1 MKMLVFGRHSL
12 GGSDGTFG
20 YIWMDWR
27 CSDGL
32 EVMMGFVMID
42 ISIEPLYQIFHM
54 CSASDDDF
62 LLEFDA

>member
-1 MKMLVFGRHSL
+1 
-12 GGSDGTFG
+12 
-20 YIWMDWR
+20 MDWR

-54 CSASDDDF
+54 CSASDDF